1 MLSQYSD
8 ELDTAL
14 PPDNKLE
21 HWGGKGALRYA
32 NAALYV
38 GNGE

>member
-8 ELDTAL
+8 ELDAAL

-21 HWGGKGALRYA
+21 HWGWKGALGYV
-32 NAALYV
+32 NAPLYV
-38 GNGE
+38 GNGG